1 MSGLVL
7 KNASVCCADFHLHPV
22 DVRVCGPRIAE
33 ISAGL
38 QSTDVIDLSGLLLLP
53 GLVDIHIHG
62 RSGAD
67 TCDASLESLQTISRS
82 LAELGVTSFC
92 PTTMTLAQ
100 SDLVHCLEVIRTAV
114 DQVTGAAIR
123 GINLEGPYISRNR
136 KGAQKEEFIRF
147 PDFAE
152 FSLLY
157 RASGE
162 LIRLVD
168 IAPELPG
175 SAEFIRQVKPFCT
188 VSIAHTDAD
197 YYQALE
203 AFEHGISHAT
213 HLFNAMSGLSH
224 RAPGVVGA
232 VLDTP
237 SVSAELICDGFHIH
251 PAVLR
256 SAFRLLG
263 DHRAVIVS
271 DSMRAAGYPDGNY
284 DLGGQLVTVSD
295 GQARLS
301 DGTIAGSTTDLLE
314 EIQNLLEYGLPLE
327 QVLRASTINPAR
339 KIGWEHDIGSLE
351 AGKLADFVAVTPSW
365 EPVLVMREGKILVNK
380 LS

>member
-1 MSGLVL
+1 MSDLVL
-7 KNASVCCADFHLHPV
+7 KNASVCCADFHFHPV
-22 DVRVCGPRIAE
+22 DVRICGPQITE
-33 ISAGL
+33 ISADL
-38 QSTDVIDLSGLLLLP
+38 ECPDVIDLSDLFLLP

-62 RSGAD
+62 RAGAD

-82 LAELGVTSFC
+82 LAEIGVTSFC
-92 PTTMTLAQ
+92 PTTMTLVQ
-100 SDLVHCLEVIRTAV
+100 SDLARCLEVIRTAAS
-114 DQVTGAAIR
+114 QVTGAAIR
-123 GINLEGPYISRNR
+123 GINLEGPYLSPNR
-136 KGAQKEEFIRF
+136 KGAHKAEFLRY
-147 PDFAE
+147 PDFEE

-162 LIRLVD
+162 MIRLVD

-175 SAEFIRQVKPFCT
+175 STEFIRQAKQFCT

-197 YYQALE
+197 YHQACE
-203 AFEHGISHAT
+203 AFACGISHAT

-232 VLDTP
+232 ILDTP

-251 PAVLR
+251 PAVQR
-256 SAFRLLG
+256 STFRLLG
-263 DHRAVIVS
+263 NHRAVIVS

-284 DLGGQLVTVSD
+284 DLGGQLVAVEQ

-301 DGTIAGSTTDLLE
+301 DGTIAGSTTNLLQ

-327 QVLRASTINPAR
+327 QVLRSATINPAR
-339 KIGWEHDIGSLE
+339 QIGQDHDIGSLE
-351 AGKLADFVAVTPSW
+351 TGKLADLVAVTSSW
-365 EPVLVMREGKILVNK
+365 EPVFVMREGNVLVNK
-380 LS
+380 LP